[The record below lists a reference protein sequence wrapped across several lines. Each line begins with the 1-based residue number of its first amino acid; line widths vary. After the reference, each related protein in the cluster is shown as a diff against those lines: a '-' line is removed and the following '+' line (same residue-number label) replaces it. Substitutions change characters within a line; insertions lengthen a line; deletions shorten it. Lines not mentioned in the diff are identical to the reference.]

1 MMSKCKTQVKKYPQ
15 QDEMTNDQ
23 LNNEYQNLSQ
33 ERLDLL
39 RGDSDNDRLDN
50 VKKRMDYIDRI
61 SEYRETETT
70 IHQ

>member
-1 MMSKCKTQVKKYPQ
+1 
-15 QDEMTNDQ
+15 MTNDQ

-70 IHQ
+70 IH